1 MGLRLAVVTTRLSR
15 RTGMGYP
22 LTPITDGRARSTLGQ
37 KPAVVAVG
45 LIMALVMAAC
55 ADGSS
60 TDDTT
65 DSGTTTDGDVSLVVL
80 TWEGYHDAAWLDE
93 FRADTG
99 IAVEAISIGS
109 PAEMFAKVKANP
121 EQFDLIL
128 ATSGW
133 FDNYVNEDLIVPV
146 DESCVPNVSNI
157 SDAFPWRD
165 ATTVD
170 GTNYGVLYAW
180 GDQPL
185 GWVTSEIPGDLD
197 LRQYMNE
204 NGVLDDWNV
213 LWDPQ
218 LEGKVTVFDDPT
230 SVLPFIPLALGFD
243 DPFNLS
249 EEEFQAVEAKLDELR
264 PQLKKLT
271 TGFDD
276 QTSTLVSGEAIIG
289 YINNPLSVVE
299 ADKAG
304 VELKVNHRVR
314 QGVPAWSD
322 NFAITAA
329 GASKKDAVC
338 QFMNRNIELDWQA
351 RYTASS
357 GNAGVLSYEQATS
370 QEAID
375 AGLTPE
381 KLALTI
387 YPETEAG
394 AEFFEGM
401 VFFKAVED
409 LDRRLEMWNEFKLGI
424 GG

>member
-1 MGLRLAVVTTRLSR
+1 
-15 RTGMGYP
+15 
-22 LTPITDGRARSTLGQ
+22 
-37 KPAVVAVG
+37 
-45 LIMALVMAAC
+45 
-55 ADGSS
+55 
-60 TDDTT
+60 
-65 DSGTTTDGDVSLVVL
+65 
-80 TWEGYHDAAWLDE
+80 
-93 FRADTG
+93 
-99 IAVEAISIGS
+99 
-109 PAEMFAKVKANP
+109 MFAKVKANP

-197 LRQYMNE
+197 LGQYMNE